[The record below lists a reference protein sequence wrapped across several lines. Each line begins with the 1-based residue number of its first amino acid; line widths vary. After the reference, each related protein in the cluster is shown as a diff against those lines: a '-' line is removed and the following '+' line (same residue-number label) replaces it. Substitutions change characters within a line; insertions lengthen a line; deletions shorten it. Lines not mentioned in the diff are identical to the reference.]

1 MRAAYPLLKEDA
13 VSTRSFKGKMILM
26 PFAFIMALLANV
38 GVFTWQHP
46 AEIQAK
52 GSTCY
57 NLIAAAA
64 VNDWLYPTVNVVF
77 VMMLAYDVCYDEH
90 YERVRRG
97 LPTPRPSWE

>member
-38 GVFTWQHP
+38 GVFTCQHP

-57 NLIAAAA
+57 NYNLIAAAA
-64 VNDWLYPTVNVVF
+64 VNDWLYSTVNVVF
-77 VMMLAYDVCYDEH
+77 LMMLA
-90 YERVRRG
+90 
-97 LPTPRPSWE
+97 

>member
-1 MRAAYPLLKEDA
+1 
-13 VSTRSFKGKMILM
+13 V
-26 PFAFIMALLANV
+26 LANV
-38 GVFTWQHP
+38 GVFTCQHP

-64 VNDWLYPTVNVVF
+64 ASDWLYSTVNVVF
-77 VMMLAYDVCYDEH
+77 LMVLAYDLNYDEH
-90 YERVRRG
+90 YGRVRRG